1 MKKTT
6 VINTLNELPKEFQL
20 DELLERLIV
29 IEKIDA
35 GLKEAKEGK
44 TVSHEVAKKMIAK
57 WQR

>member
-6 VINTLNELPKEFQL
+6 VINTLMELPREFHL

-44 TVSHEVAKKMIAK
+44 TVNHEDAKKMIAK
-57 WQR
+57 WSK